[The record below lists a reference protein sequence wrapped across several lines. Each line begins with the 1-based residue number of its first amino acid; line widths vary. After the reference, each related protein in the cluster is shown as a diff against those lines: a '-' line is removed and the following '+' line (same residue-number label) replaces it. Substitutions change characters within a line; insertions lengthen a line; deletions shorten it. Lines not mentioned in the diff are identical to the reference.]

1 MIRGMATTGKC
12 EHRLTEMTDDTND
25 ASIQDRPPRTLL
37 PLRRSPTNN
46 RWTVEVAPGR
56 WIGAAYPVIA
66 VERIGVWVVMTY
78 ASEELVKG
86 HPSTAIYSSLARLA
100 VPDEQ
105 RGVWDNWSC
114 FTARPIPIH
123 VDDDARGFVT
133 ASGEHVDRG
142 IKIKN
147 ICEFQLGYAVVQ
159 DNQEALAAGV
169 RQLFAIDHDGHVLWE
184 MGQSAGFCQGI
195 YPWDEGNL
203 ILYSSGVVLEA
214 ASGKILDMIKGIPE
228 FFKS

>member
-1 MIRGMATTGKC
+1 
-12 EHRLTEMTDDTND
+12 MTDEPLDD
-25 ASIQDRPPRTLL
+25 VIKDQPPRTLL
-37 PLRRSPTNN
+37 PLRRSPKTN
-46 RWTVEVAPGR
+46 RWTVEAAPGR

-66 VERIGVWVVMTY
+66 VERIGVWLVNTY
-78 ASEELVKG
+78 VPQQAVQGHASTTGFV
-86 HPSTAIYSSLARLA
+86 SSASLAA
-100 VPDEQ
+100 PDEQ

-114 FTARPIPIH
+114 FTSRPIPIH

-133 ASGEHVDRG
+133 ASGEHVHRG
-142 IKIKN
+142 IKIKS

-159 DNQEALAAGV
+159 DNREAAAAGV
-169 RQLFAIDHDGHVLWE
+169 RQLFAVDHNGRAMWE

-195 YPWDEGNL
+195 CPWDDGNL
-203 ILYSSGVVLEA
+203 ILYSSGIVLEA